1 MIEVCT
7 LRPKYSHAS
16 LISQVHLVQEG
27 KLTNKA
33 QIMQDKLAPE
43 VSVQADI
50 LAHTC
55 KIKRLLTHSQ
65 QIEEVHSSNKNFE
78 SLEINSDENL
88 VNQFFFTEPE
98 QKDIK
103 AEISTENENI
113 FKVEKVCRPNL
124 RNPLPFMDLD
134 FANDRVSVCVSD
146 DENISELNDSDAEM
160 TDEQDEFI
168 TNQINEYQYYE
179 FMKPAAEFESSNLTF
194 SCTHSY
200 IG

>member
-27 KLTNKA
+27 KLINKA
-33 QIMQDKLAPE
+33 QKMQDKLAPE

-65 QIEEVHSSNKNFE
+65 QIEEVHSSSKNFE
-78 SLEINSDENL
+78 FLEISADENL

-113 FKVEKVCRPNL
+113 FKVEKVCRSNL
-124 RNPLPFMDLD
+124 YNPSSFMDLD
-134 FANDRVSVCVSD
+134 FANDRVSVCISD
-146 DENISELNDSDAEM
+146 DENISELNDNDVEM

-168 TNQINEYQYYE
+168 TDQINEYQYYE
-179 FMKPAAEFESSNLTF
+179 FMKPAAEYENSNLTL